1 MKHFT
6 KAEAVK
12 ILKDDNY
19 RIFYNIIYENYRIKN
34 INSYDDIGYLTC
46 NQIHSLLKNKSII
59 VDLKM
64 TTQQYMK
71 VIYKIGE

>member
-12 ILKDDNY
+12 ILKDD
-19 RIFYNIIYENYRIKN
+19 NYRIKN